1 MDFSEI
7 EKKALE
13 RFVTSADDPIYAC
26 RSDLPPEVF
35 GAFGSFFSRNPKDLR
50 EHILDANLGRIKDH
64 TVDDNSIGQGNLKKL
79 AEGEFESPAEALAS
93 GLSKSQDFFK
103 KWYGKYSHK
112 SIANTVWIPFVGNN
126 VSQLFARQLAFD
138 QLAFFIEQSTR
149 FVKFDVENLYLD
161 PKIMKSKHK
170 ELYLK
175 TLKKMGQA
183 YDQFTDLAADHY
195 GKELTFYRWLRAKQ
209 SQSNVV
215 LSDER
220 EQKIAYI
227 RELKAKAF
235 DIARLLLPQAV
246 RTNIAWILD
255 ARSTEF
261 DIAAW
266 KGHPL
271 DEIVKAAEFIEHAGG
286 QIAPSLLKYTGI
298 NPYYTEQYNGLE
310 GAMEMDLD
318 SRIMEKGVD
327 IISYD
332 KDALDKTIAMLLMR
346 NNRSASFGEIINYVK
361 TKLDFEDKILI
372 LDNVTKRRGRFDE
385 WVDVEEAFDS
395 LGITVQFKT
404 DIGAVRD
411 LRRHQKWDR
420 NEGRYTLD
428 GGFYLPEVVGEMGI
442 QAVALYT
449 EVMDRAYD
457 TEKTIRPE
465 FPFESQYVI
474 PMAAFHPMVISG
486 GLDQF
491 QYLVATR
498 STPQGHFSYR
508 QDAYNLAEAVCKVH
522 PWILGLQEY
531 PKCKKIEDV
540 VRDAPLKGVLRPY
553 LGDTGDRKS
562 TRLNSSHSS
571 ISYAV
576 FCL

>member
-1 MDFSEI
+1 MGFSEI

-50 EHILDANLGRIKDH
+50 EHILDAILGRIKDH

-183 YDQFTDLAADHY
+183 YDQFTELAADHY

-220 EQKIAYI
+220 EQKIAYR

-271 DEIVKAAEFIEHAGG
+271 DEIVKAAELIEYSGG

-332 KDALDKTIAMLLMR
+332 KDALDKIIAMLLMR

-420 NEGRYTLD
+420 NEGLYTLD
-428 GGFYLPEVVGEMGI
+428 NGYYLPEEILKMGEEVVRVYQNIMETTHDAEVKI
-442 QAVALYT
+442 RNDFPHQA
-449 EVMDRAYD
+449 
-457 TEKTIRPE
+457 
-465 FPFESQYVI
+465 QYLI
-474 PMAAFHPMVISG
+474 PMGAMHSLIMRA
-486 GLDQF
+486 GLDQL

-498 STPQGHFSYR
+498 SAPQGHFSYR
-508 QDAYNLAEAVCKVH
+508 RDALNLAEETCKVH
-522 PWILGLQEY
+522 PWILGLKEY
-531 PKCKKIEDV
+531 PKGQNFEDV
-540 VRDAPLKGVLRPY
+540 YRNAPLKGILRPSF
-553 LGDTGDRKS
+553 DETG
-562 TRLNSSHSS
+562 LHS
-571 ISYAV
+571 
-576 FCL
+576 